1 MKPEKNKQTYKNAG
15 VNIEAGNEFSN
26 RIKKRLKSTHN
37 IGTMGSIGAFS
48 ALFDPKP
55 YNFTDPILVS
65 ATDGVGTKLILA
77 NEMNDHSS
85 IGTDLVA
92 MCVNDILCQG
102 AKPLFF
108 LDYLASGYLD
118 IEKSSMI
125 IDGIIK
131 GCKESDCALIGGE
144 TAEMPGV
151 YQSDDYDLAGF
162 TVGIVER
169 DQILPKNISEG
180 NLLIGLKSSGFH
192 SNGFSLI
199 RNIID
204 TYKVDIHSKSPF
216 SSKKLGEEILTP
228 TKIYVKKILQIIEK
242 NNILGISH
250 ITGGGLVENVLR
262 SLPKGLS
269 TQINLTMLKPQSIY
283 YWMRKISDIS
293 DAEMLKTF
301 NCGIGMVLVI
311 SEMDCPKVIKEL
323 KSLGENPKI
332 IGTII
337 KAKKPKL
344 VGNLF

>member
-1 MKPEKNKQTYKNAG
+1 
-15 VNIEAGNEFSN
+15 
-26 RIKKRLKSTHN
+26 
-37 IGTMGSIGAFS
+37 
-48 ALFDPKP
+48 
-55 YNFTDPILVS
+55 
-65 ATDGVGTKLILA
+65 
-77 NEMNDHSS
+77 
-85 IGTDLVA
+85 
-92 MCVNDILCQG
+92 
-102 AKPLFF
+102 
-108 LDYLASGYLD
+108 
-118 IEKSSMI
+118 MI

-169 DQILPKNISEG
+169 DLILPKNISEG

-216 SSKKLGEEILTP
+216 SSRKLGEEILTP
-228 TKIYVKKILQIIEK
+228 TKIYVKKILQIIET

-269 TQINLTMLKPQSIY
+269 TKIDLTMLKPQSIY
-283 YWMRKISDIS
+283 YWMKKFQIFPTLRC
-293 DAEMLKTF
+293 LKLLT
-301 NCGIGMVLVI
+301 V
-311 SEMDCPKVIKEL
+311 E
-323 KSLGENPKI
+323 
-332 IGTII
+332 
-337 KAKKPKL
+337 
-344 VGNLF
+344 